1 MTNKII
7 LKDCQ
12 LYINDKLVCEED
24 ELIRMASML
33 TTGSVP
39 PVLEVYGLEEGELMN
54 LESMLSK
61 SIFVKGECLTPDDE
75 YLEE

>member
-39 PVLEVYGLEEGELMN
+39 PVLEVYDLEEIELMN

>member
-39 PVLEVYGLEEGELMN
+39 PILEVCGLEEGELMN

>member
-1 MTNKII
+1 
-7 LKDCQ
+7 
-12 LYINDKLVCEED
+12 
-24 ELIRMASML
+24 
-33 TTGSVP
+33 
-39 PVLEVYGLEEGELMN
+39 LEVYDLEEGELMN

>member
-12 LYINDKLVCEED
+12 LYINNKLVCEED

-39 PVLEVYGLEEGELMN
+39 PVLEVYDLEESDLMN

-61 SIFVKGECLTPDDE
+61 SIFVKGDCLTPDDE